1 MLLIQFGWQVIHQI
15 NTLATPCLA
24 YQMALGN
31 SQCTNHQ
38 LLLATRK
45 DLRGIMCTESQAQIC
60 TLRSGLGMPHLLI
73 SRKRRGE
80 YFTEFSVLVP
90 PAVVTQGQTLELDQV
105 IQDSL
110 KDRLQGFDVGA
121 AVFIQ
126 LGAGQA

>member
-1 MLLIQFGWQVIHQI
+1 
-15 NTLATPCLA
+15 
-24 YQMALGN
+24 
-31 SQCTNHQ
+31 
-38 LLLATRK
+38 
-45 DLRGIMCTESQAQIC
+45 
-60 TLRSGLGMPHLLI
+60 MPHLLI

-105 IQDSL
+105 IQGSL